1 MYADLSNSSPYVQLG
16 TRGKGMVQ
24 IEDVTC
30 AAWLRTCWDSTS
42 MQILEGVS
50 SREAGQTDNGRGYR
64 KQGNDMDD
72 D

>member
-1 MYADLSNSSPYVQLG
+1 
-16 TRGKGMVQ
+16 MVQ